1 MLTRRGILIGAG
13 AVVTGAFVKKA
24 TAFSRTTGEP
34 LILPRGKRPAE
45 TLYIYEQ
52 DCEGWRDHEYG
63 EAPYYRCGKWRV
75 SCGPNQ
81 PFAPPPPTWR
91 EHLRSLGHR
100 LDTVADVKRVLAE
113 ESLTPEELDSPLD
126 GFGWE
131 DMWDNFN
138 GPQAKAY
145 HLLKGLD
152 LGSHDSEL
160 RQAGEVIF
168 EGSGGAPG
176 NTYTWVELK
185 DDLTASLL
193 QARLIELGLPINV
206 KVGGPLG
213 LSA

>member
-1 MLTRRGILIGAG
+1 MLTRRGFLIGAG

-24 TAFSRTTGEP
+24 TAFSRKAGEP
-34 LILPRGKRPAE
+34 LILPLAKRPAE

-52 DCEGWRDHEYG
+52 DCEGWRYDEEDEEYG
-63 EAPYYRCGKWRV
+63 GEPFYRCGKWRV
-75 SCGPNQ
+75 SLGPNQ

-91 EHLRSLGHR
+91 EHLRSKGHR
-100 LDTVADVKRVLAE
+100 LDTDEDVERILAE

-131 DMWDNFN
+131 DIWDNFN

-152 LGSHDSEL
+152 LGSHDSKL
-160 RQAGEVIF
+160 RQAGEIIF
-168 EGSGGAPG
+168 EGCGGAPG

-185 DDLTASLL
+185 DDLTVSLL
-193 QARLIELGLPINV
+193 QARLIELNLPINV
-206 KVGGPLG
+206 AVGTRG
-213 LSA
+213 